1 MKCLADIFQH
11 TLCFISKY
19 SLPFKFVILYVQVSN
34 DLRQKLTNE
43 ILNLMKNYSRITF
56 ITGEKNISSFPTFDQ
71 VHMWHHLQKLNKF
84 DRNETT
90 GNICHLLMLRFSF
103 PFTRSSN
110 ILYFFNVLWKDYTKT
125 QNKIHFVGSI
135 LK

>member
-1 MKCLADIFQH
+1 MKCQADIFQH

-19 SLPFKFVILYVQVSN
+19 SLPFKFVILYVHVQVSN

-43 ILNLMKNYSRITF
+43 ILNLTKNYSRITF

-103 PFTRSSN
+103 SSQGVQ
-110 ILYFFNVLWKDYTKT
+110 IFYTFLMSCEKIT
-125 QNKIHFVGSI
+125 QKLRTKSI
-135 LK
+135 L